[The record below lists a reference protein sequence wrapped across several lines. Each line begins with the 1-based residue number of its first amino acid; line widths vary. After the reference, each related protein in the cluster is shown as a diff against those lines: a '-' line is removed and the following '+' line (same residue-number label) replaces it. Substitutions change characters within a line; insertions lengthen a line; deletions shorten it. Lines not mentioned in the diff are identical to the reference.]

1 MPKNFEYFLPMTSL
15 ENQLKIVW
23 NLRPDVQGRILSSE
37 ELSNYI
43 TWLVLQYGKTAQI
56 SSESLPVRPGSET
69 LADISNSILSG
80 NGNSFSLR
88 RLGSGYGAQKEQF
101 FFMQEQDIA
110 ASRQLR
116 YMPSHWHSND
126 YFEIYYTYR
135 GNCPILF
142 QTGQLDTAPGT
153 VVIVS
158 PGVTHASPCYQD
170 DCVLLYFLIRSST
183 FQEVFWNQ
191 LPSGSLMA
199 SFFRQALELQ
209 HETAFLRF
217 ETGSDPDI
225 SHLLYRIYQENEQ
238 DDIYKAQMLNTLM
251 SAFFILL
258 LRRYESTARLPR
270 TKDFFW
276 KHQYSAILSYIQSNY
291 STLTL
296 DDLAQQ
302 YHYSPRQISRIVQ
315 ECVGISYHQLIL
327 KLRMERAAFLLNQ
340 RNLSIDAISQRVG
353 YSTKSSFYRA
363 FTSYYKCTPKE
374 YLERV
379 QPQMNNQT

>member
-1 MPKNFEYFLPMTSL
+1 MKKLYEKNELTFA
-15 ENQLKIVW
+15 IVW
-23 NLRPDVQGRILSSE
+23 IVV
-37 ELSNYI
+37 YC
-43 TWLVLQYGKTAQI
+43 VLQ
-56 SSESLPVRPGSET
+56 SLANPLNNAIG
-69 LADISNSILSG
+69 
-80 NGNSFSLR
+80 
-88 RLGSGYGAQKEQF
+88 GAYAASAAFCVLQTIVLF
-101 FFMQEQDIA
+101 TFMQEQDIA

-126 YFEIYYTYR
+126 YFEIYYTYK

-142 QTGQLDTAPGT
+142 QTGQLDTEPGT

-170 DCVLLYFLIRSST
+170 NCVLLYFLIRPST

-199 SFFRQALELQ
+199 SFFRHALELQ

-225 SHLLYRIYQENEQ
+225 SHLLCRIYQENEQ

-276 KHQYSAILSYIQSNY
+276 RHQYSAI
-291 STLTL
+291 T
-296 DDLAQQ
+296 
-302 YHYSPRQISRIVQ
+302 
-315 ECVGISYHQLIL
+315 
-327 KLRMERAAFLLNQ
+327 
-340 RNLSIDAISQRVG
+340 
-353 YSTKSSFYRA
+353 
-363 FTSYYKCTPKE
+363 
-374 YLERV
+374 
-379 QPQMNNQT
+379 